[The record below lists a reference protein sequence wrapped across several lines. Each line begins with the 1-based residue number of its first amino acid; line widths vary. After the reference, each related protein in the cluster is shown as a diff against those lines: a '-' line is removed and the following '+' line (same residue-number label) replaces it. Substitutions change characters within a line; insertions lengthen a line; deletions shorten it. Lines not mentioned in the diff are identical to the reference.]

1 MTLIVAQDTHHQLS
15 GLVIERTAREMK
27 LAFSR
32 ILLAEVGNDLTV
44 DQWAVLHSLYNKG
57 ILSQIA
63 LGLECA
69 KDAPTITRILDL
81 LAQKSYI
88 ERLTDPEDRRKFL
101 ISITEEGIEK
111 VEMILPLLSDFRAQA
126 YQGLDTEE
134 LLYLEK
140 TLNKIYRN
148 IRNFQSE
155 S

>member
-1 MTLIVAQDTHHQLS
+1 MTLIIAQDTHHQLS

-32 ILLAEVGNDLTV
+32 ILLGEVGNELTV
-44 DQWAVLHSLYNKG
+44 DQWVVLHSLYNKG

-81 LAQKSYI
+81 LVQKSYV
-88 ERLTDPEDRRKFL
+88 ERLSDPEDRRKFL
-101 ISITEEGIEK
+101 ISITEEGRCMVEK
-111 VEMILPLLSDFRAQA
+111 ILPLLSDFRAQA
-126 YQGLDTEE
+126 YMGLDTDE
-134 LLYLEK
+134 LVLLEK

-148 IRNFQSE
+148 IRNHQSE